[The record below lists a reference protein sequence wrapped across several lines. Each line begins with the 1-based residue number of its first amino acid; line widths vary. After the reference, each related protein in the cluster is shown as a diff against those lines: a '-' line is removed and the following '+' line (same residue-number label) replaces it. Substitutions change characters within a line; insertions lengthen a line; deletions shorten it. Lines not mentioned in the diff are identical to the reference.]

1 MCLIDLHPL
10 PACQSQWNAVKN
22 LPPTLDTSGDSVD
35 LRRRRWTKG
44 RGLEDSEQEQS
55 SQQQQQQQTSKHLAA
70 THCKEGTSSYIGNE
84 NPTSSPS
91 SSRYLGVICPSPQVF
106 HGELYWQLEM
116 TVLLPGLVDCLQ
128 DPLQNKKLIAS
139 AGILNPYEL
148 PVQRWNTFR

>member
-1 MCLIDLHPL
+1 MRDKYRKQHSHFQ
-10 PACQSQWNAVKN
+10 ACQCSSQCRNGT
-22 LPPTLDTSGDSVD
+22 PVD
-35 LRRRRWTKG
+35 LDRLRR
-44 RGLEDSEQEQS
+44 DS
-55 SQQQQQQQTSKHLAA
+55 
-70 THCKEGTSSYIGNE
+70 EGTSSYTGNK

>member
-1 MCLIDLHPL
+1 MHQKIQL
-10 PACQSQWNAVKN
+10 Q
-22 LPPTLDTSGDSVD
+22 
-35 LRRRRWTKG
+35 
-44 RGLEDSEQEQS
+44 RGS
-55 SQQQQQQQTSKHLAA
+55 SQAVAAAQQHTSSRTPAAAHKHGSGRDPGEIQARSKTAHPRPKTMPSLDSGRKAVPA
-70 THCKEGTSSYIGNE
+70 TPCNEGTSSYTGNK